1 MVASISHN
9 SAKPLGS
16 LTVVVTLGLMV
27 AGCSWIPD
35 WANPMTA
42 YDRVF
47 SSSTPPPP
55 QRASESERKTLAR
68 KDDKQQFPNLASVPD
83 KAPATS
89 DEAQRRQVAS
99 GLVADRQNA
108 RYTDEKPAATEQ
120 AAPAPPAVPPVPVQ
134 RAPAGAPTAVASAP
148 PPATVPSIVQAAPRA
163 VQPTQPP
170 AAAQTPAQGAPPFPT
185 TVLPRQAQPLQPP
198 SAGPT
203 PVAPTVVAPRPATP
217 VQTVA
222 AAPPPVTPPALAQT
236 GVVRPAGAVQLG
248 GYTTSGTS
256 VAQVFAEKIA
266 QSSATVTTL
275 PTHMGFQQGSLP
287 TSTALA
293 VTPQG
298 SLVLPAGSPAPSFT
312 AAQTQVGSAPSPAPT
327 TARAGQLRVPIRAAG
342 GPAGSP
348 VVVKF
353 EHGSAQI
360 GETVRARLKALAD
373 EQKARG
379 GTIVVVGHASSRTR
393 NLPVDKHK
401 LANFGISL
409 DRAQAVARE
418 LMRMGVAPQA
428 IAVEARGDSDP
439 IYHESMPAGE
449 AENRR
454 VEVFLHS

>member
-1 MVASISHN
+1 MVASISRN
-9 SAKPLGS
+9 SARPLGS
-16 LTVVVTLGLMV
+16 LTVVVTLGLVV

-47 SSSTPPPP
+47 SSSSTPPPP
-55 QRASESERKTLAR
+55 QRASEAERKTLAR
-68 KDDKQQFPNLASVPD
+68 KDDKQFPNLASVPD

-89 DEAQRRQVAS
+89 DEAQRRQVVS
-99 GLVADRQNA
+99 GLVSDRQNA
-108 RYTDEKPAATEQ
+108 RYADEKPAAEQ
-120 AAPAPPAVPPVPVQ
+120 AAPAPPAVPQVPVQ
-134 RAPAGAPTAVASAP
+134 RAPGGSPTAVASAP
-148 PPATVPSIVQAAPRA
+148 PPAAVPSIVQAAPRA
-163 VQPTQPP
+163 AQPTQPP
-170 AAAQTPAQGAPPFPT
+170 AVAAQTPAQGAPPFPT
-185 TVLPRQAQPLQPP
+185 TVLPRQSQPLQAPA
-198 SAGPT
+198 AGPT
-203 PVAPTVVAPRPATP
+203 PVAPTLVAPRPATP

-222 AAPPPVTPPALAQT
+222 AAPPPVTPPALAQA
-236 GVVRPAGAVQLG
+236 GVPRPAGAVQLG

-287 TSTALA
+287 TTTAPA

-342 GPAGSP
+342 GPVGGP

-360 GETVRARLKALAD
+360 GETVRARLKAMAD

-409 DRAQAVARE
+409 DRAQTVARE

-454 VEVFLHS
+454 VEVFLNS